1 MQSLLY
7 SELTSWYRL
16 LDPPADHFDEATA
29 YEHALMR
36 GLIGDG
42 ETLLELGVGA
52 GHNALHLKRRFR
64 CTLTDI
70 SEPML
75 VLSRQINPDC
85 EHVVGDMRSLRLHR
99 LFDTVLV
106 HDAVCY
112 MTCEEDLLAAATT
125 AFLHTRPGGAALFA
139 PDHLRDTFSEST
151 ELIETDE
158 GTRAL
163 RCLAWT
169 WDPNPGD
176 SVYTVDYAFLLRD
189 GETMKA
195 VHDRH
200 YEGLFSEVTW
210 HRILAAAGYE
220 VETISRPVD
229 DEGAT
234 SRVFLCRKR

>member
-1 MQSLLY
+1 MQPLLY
-7 SELTSWYRL
+7 SELTPWYRL
-16 LDPPADHFDEATA
+16 LDPPADPFDEATA

-42 ETLLELGVGA
+42 ETLLELGAGA

-64 CTLTDI
+64 CTLTDV
-70 SEPML
+70 SEQML
-75 VLSRQINPDC
+75 GLSHQINPEC
-85 EHVVGDMRSLRLHR
+85 EHILGDMRSLRLHR
-99 LFDTVLV
+99 MFDTVFV

-112 MTCEEDLLAAATT
+112 LTSEEELLAAATT

-139 PDHLRDTFSEST
+139 PDHLRDTFTEST
-151 ELIETDE
+151 ELIETDD

-169 WDPNPGD
+169 WDPNPAD
-176 SVYTVDYAFLLRD
+176 SLYTVDYAFLLRD
-189 GETMKA
+189 GAAMKA

-200 YEGLFSEVTW
+200 DEGLFPELTW
-210 HRILAAAGYE
+210 RRILASAGYE

-229 DEGAT
+229 DDVT
-234 SRVFLCRKR
+234 DRVFLCRRP